1 MQCYNNVMADY
12 SAENV
17 EDMNVVKEH
26 CETSLNTSDV
36 VCKHFSSGI
45 NYLFCNL
52 YKH

>member
-1 MQCYNNVMADY
+1 MADY

-26 CETSLNTSDV
+26 CETSLNTDDV
-36 VCKHFSSGI
+36 VCKLFSSGI